1 MIREEDILQKLKDHK
16 LRKTSFRKEVL
27 ELFMASEGEALSN
40 QDLEARLDNPDRIT
54 LYRTL
59 KAFEDKGLIHL
70 AADSG
75 GISRYALC
83 LADCTAHA
91 HHDQHAHFQ
100 CQQCGRTICLEGEV
114 LIKATAPEG
123 YQVERRNLILEGTC
137 ATCLNP

>member
-1 MIREEDILQKLKDHK
+1 MVREEDILQKLESHQ
-16 LRKTSFRKEVL
+16 LRKTAFRKEVL

-40 QDLEARLDNPDRIT
+40 QELESQLDNPDRIT

-70 AADSG
+70 AADNG

-83 LADCTAHA
+83 LADCTTHA

-100 CQQCGRTICLEGEV
+100 CRTCGKTICLEGEV
-114 LIKATAPEG
+114 VIRAQAPVG
-123 YQVERRNLILEGTC
+123 FKVERENLTLEGLC
-137 ATCLNP
+137 DECL